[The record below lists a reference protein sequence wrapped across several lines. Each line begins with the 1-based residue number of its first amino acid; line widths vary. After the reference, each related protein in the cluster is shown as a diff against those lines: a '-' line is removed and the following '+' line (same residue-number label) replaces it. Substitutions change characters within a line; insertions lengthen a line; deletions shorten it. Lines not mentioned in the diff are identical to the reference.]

1 MSASNLLFLIIRSLH
16 VLLAATWVGTV
27 AFLYL
32 FLMRVLD
39 DVGPAAGPVMAGM
52 GRRGISVLI
61 ASVGG
66 LTVLTG
72 IWLYWRF
79 TGGFDPTASATMGA
93 RVFGA
98 GGAAGILALIIGGAV
113 VGRSAKKM
121 GELLAASAAGT
132 IDSSQ
137 RQALLTQ
144 VAALKRRMVIF
155 GRVVLVLQVVALVC
169 MAIGH
174 YV

>member
-1 MSASNLLFLIIRSLH
+1 MSASNLVFLIVRSVH
-16 VLLAATWVGTV
+16 VLLAATWIGTV

-32 FLMRVLD
+32 FLVRVLD
-39 DVGPAAGPVMAGM
+39 DVGPAAGPVMVGM
-52 GRRGISVLI
+52 GRRGISALM

-79 TGGFDPTASATMGA
+79 TAGFDPTASATMSA

-98 GGAAGILALIIGGAV
+98 GGVAGILALIIGGAIV
-113 VGRSAKKM
+113 SRNGKKM
-121 GELLAASAAGT
+121 SALAAAAAGT
-132 IDSSQ
+132 TDSAQ
-137 RQALLTQ
+137 RQVLLTQ
-144 VAALKRRMVIF
+144 MAAAKGRAVLF
-155 GRVVLVLQVVALVC
+155 GRIVLVLQVVALVC
-169 MAIGH
+169 MAVGH